1 MADFYTKT
9 ELPMRLA
16 YFWMSADVCS
26 IFSSFLAYGVLHL
39 RGVLGKA
46 GWRQVD
52 LVFWFF
58 PPLLT

>member
-52 LVFWFF
+52 LVFGFF
-58 PPLLT
+58 PLC